1 MRKKK
6 QDPSIY
12 ILFRVGDIHL
22 QLERWGTRGKV
33 ESVSEETRNVLG
45 MKERI
50 IEQGLKAGIYCTS
63 GNASE
68 LESI

>member
-1 MRKKK
+1 MRERK

-22 QLERWGTRGKV
+22 QLEGWGTRGKV

-45 MKERI
+45 TKERI
-50 IEQGLKAGIYCTS
+50 IEQGLKVGIYCTS

-68 LESI
+68 LQSI